1 MLAAAWIAFK
11 MFGTAALWTVV
22 MIAAAATALNFLI
35 GDMLLLPRLGN
46 FTSAV
51 IDGVLGGATAW
62 LIIALLP
69 ATFYYM
75 TAVYVFAGIAF
86 VAELFFHMY
95 LLSAHVIEKKKTD
108 EDFYR
113 KQKLNY
119 NMESGREIYPYSSRD
134 SNESNGRSGTLN
146 SGYNK
151 SINNQDDY
159 ERTMKNDKRD

>member
-1 MLAAAWIAFK
+1 MLAAAWIAFM

-51 IDGVLGGATAW
+51 IDGVLGGAAAW

-75 TAVYVFAGIAF
+75 TAVYVFAGIVF
-86 VAELFFHMY
+86 VAELFFHRY
-95 LLSAHVIEKKKTD
+95 LLSGHVIEKKKTD

-119 NMESGREIYPYSSRD
+119 NMESGKEIYPYISWD
-134 SNESNGRSGTLN
+134 STESNGRTGTLN

-151 SINNQDDY
+151 SINRQVENGDPVN
-159 ERTMKNDKRD
+159 KNK

>member
-1 MLAAAWIAFK
+1 MLAAAWIAFI
-11 MFGTAALWTVV
+11 MFGTAALWTVF

-35 GDMLLLPRLGN
+35 GDLLLLPRLGN

-51 IDGVLGGATAW
+51 IDGILGGATAW
-62 LIIALLP
+62 LIIALVP

-86 VAELFFHMY
+86 VVELLFHIY
-95 LLSAHVIEKKKTD
+95 LLSTRVVEKKKTD
-108 EDFYR
+108 EDFYKR
-113 KQKLNY
+113 QKLNY

-134 SNESNGRSGTLN
+134 SNESSGRTGTLG

-151 SINNQDDY
+151 SINQQDFDGGSVKKD
-159 ERTMKNDKRD
+159 ERD